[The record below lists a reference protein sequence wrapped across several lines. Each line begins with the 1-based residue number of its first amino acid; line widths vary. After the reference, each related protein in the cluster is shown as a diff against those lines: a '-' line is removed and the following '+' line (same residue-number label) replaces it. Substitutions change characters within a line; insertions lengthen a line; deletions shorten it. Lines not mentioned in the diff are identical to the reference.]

1 MYFISPESPRL
12 LGVDRVYVFSD
23 SQFGLCACQKSLAR
37 KNQTSASASQS
48 SPVKLFSVPTGQS
61 GNSPAFQRR
70 VSAVTV
76 TSPKGTA
83 ERTALVSASSHYLFY
98 MIRSSLR
105 DLQPLWIEP
114 GIEMPAIVTTSLC
127 DGERDV
133 PVAVFGVAPKTI
145 NKPICPTMVRAR
157 RPNLPARRV
166 RSLHSVPKK
175 RQKNW
180 TKKD

>member
-1 MYFISPESPRL
+1 
-12 LGVDRVYVFSD
+12 
-23 SQFGLCACQKSLAR
+23 
-37 KNQTSASASQS
+37 
-48 SPVKLFSVPTGQS
+48 
-61 GNSPAFQRR
+61 
-70 VSAVTV
+70 
-76 TSPKGTA
+76 
-83 ERTALVSASSHYLFY
+83 

-105 DLQPLWIEP
+105 DLQPQWIEP

-145 NKPICPTMVRAR
+145 NKPIRPTMVRAR

-175 RQKNW
+175 RQKTGQKRINFLQFLGSA
-180 TKKD
+180 KSSGA